1 MRPPFRARKRQA
13 LRTGKPLHPKPARPA
28 APMTAT
34 PAAPDS
40 ACPATKSPAV
50 DPARATVRRRALW
63 GLFAS
68 AFTVALAPTLVA
80 SGTTPGASGS
90 AGKAAGPAGDEERF
104 EETYRGHRVA
114 GVRYDS
120 GRPGEDGPS
129 AWHVTVDGRPL
140 HLMRRADGSWMS
152 MVDHYQSYA
161 TPLAAARAAV
171 DELGPGARLGP
182 PGEPDSRTEDH
193 RTENG
198 TKGAEGEHRH
208 GVHA

>member
-1 MRPPFRARKRQA
+1 M
-13 LRTGKPLHPKPARPA
+13 
-28 APMTAT
+28 
-34 PAAPDS
+34 
-40 ACPATKSPAV
+40 KSPAAHR
-50 DPARATVRRRALW
+50 ARATVRRRALW

-68 AFTVALAPTLVA
+68 AFTVALAPVLVA
-80 SGTTPGASGS
+80 SGTTPKAPGPE
-90 AGKAAGPAGDEERF
+90 GKAPGPTGDAERF
-104 EETYRGHRVA
+104 DETYRGRRIA
-114 GVRYDS
+114 GVRSDA

-171 DELGPGARLGP
+171 DELGPGARLGT
-182 PGEPDSRTEDH
+182 PGERDS

-198 TKGAEGEHRH
+198 TKGPEGEHGH

>member
-1 MRPPFRARKRQA
+1 MWTALFRARKRQA
-13 LRTGKPLHPKPARPA
+13 LRTGKP
-28 APMTAT
+28 
-34 PAAPDS
+34 
-40 ACPATKSPAV
+40 
-50 DPARATVRRRALW
+50 TVRRRVLW

-68 AFTVALAPTLVA
+68 AFSVALAPVLVA
-80 SGTTPGASGS
+80 SGTTPRTSGAV
-90 AGKAAGPAGDEERF
+90 GKGPGPAGDEERF
-104 EETYRGHRVA
+104 DETYRGRRIA
-114 GVRYDS
+114 GVRYDA

-171 DELGPGARLGP
+171 DELGPDARLVT
-182 PGEPDSRTEDH
+182 PGEGNSHMEDSRTANGN
-193 RTENG
+193 EN
-198 TKGAEGEHRH
+198 AEGGHRR